1 TAAVPSGGSFTRA
14 RTAWSASRTAREG
27 CGSIASTRA
36 RRTGTRR
43 SSRTRGPWTTS
54 IIRSRGSSASS
65 PKAGGMG
72 SGPRY
77 VSASDGNA
85 SGRNPRAGLTQLDIS
100 VFRYRNVDLMRP
112 FAWKMHGRR
121 GLRMWTLS
129 LISRSPKNWA
139 DVVDAIE
146 QMTQGWRRPSPG
158 SSYPLLADLE
168 REGLIQKRADGR
180 YELNPKVREEFE
192 WVPGMGRRRPQGIP
206 EMVSEM
212 EGYVSYF
219 EDLN

>member
-1 TAAVPSGGSFTRA
+1 M
-14 RTAWSASRTAREG
+14 
-27 CGSIASTRA
+27 
-36 RRTGTRR
+36 
-43 SSRTRGPWTTS
+43 
-54 IIRSRGSSASS
+54 
-65 PKAGGMG
+65 AGGMG
-72 SGPRY
+72 SGPRAI
-77 VSASDGNA
+77 SASDGNA
-85 SGRNPRAGLTQLDIS
+85 RGRNPRAGLTQLDIS
-100 VFRYRNVDLMRP
+100 VFRYRNVDTMWP

-129 LISRSPKNWA
+129 LISRSPKNGA
-139 DVVDAIE
+139 EIVDAIE
-146 QMTQGWRRPSPG
+146 QMTQGWWRPSPG
-158 SSYPLLADLE
+158 SIYPLLADLE

-219 EDLN
+219 EDLKSSDASKLQPHREAIEKIARRLQAVAEAGGRA